1 MNSAADTGQ
10 SLHPQQESDMNKQTD
25 QVQVQLSK
33 SAVCRVSLGAMKSPF
48 LARQQSQPQVQLRT
62 APACKV
68 SLGAMRS
75 PYLTRQQRG

>member
-1 MNSAADTGQ
+1 MQ
-10 SLHPQQESDMNKQTD
+10 SLNH
-25 QVQVQLSK
+25 VVLSK
-33 SAVCRVSLGAMKSPF
+33 NAPCKVSLGAMRSPY
-48 LARQQSQPQVQLRT
+48 LARVQPAPVQVQLRA